1 MEIFWVGLKAEKLN
15 QGGGG
20 QNPKGE
26 GYNVV
31 DDKNPDEGEGW
42 GVDRKISN
50 LYRLWKQSRPQN
62 FPYFHNV

>member
-1 MEIFWVGLKAEKLN
+1 MEIFWVGLKAEILN
-15 QGGGG
+15 PGGR

-31 DDKNPDEGEGW
+31 DDKNPDEGEGC

-50 LYRLWKQSRPQN
+50 LYRL
-62 FPYFHNV
+62 